1 MAAETGRN
9 EVASVSPYGG
19 GYVAAVVA
27 NDGGRCLGVGPSY
40 WRTFDGLEFLFA
52 GRCVYTLFSDGT
64 CTVTVDMSACSTFA
78 NCRKVSRPTRC
89 PVHWDVEAG
98 CFLEKVGGGD
108 FFFSGGELQSAL
120 ILLFA
125 HCTDSGKLILGK

>member
-89 PVHWDVEAG
+89 PLHWHVEAG

-125 HCTDSGKLILGK
+125 HCTDLGKLILGK